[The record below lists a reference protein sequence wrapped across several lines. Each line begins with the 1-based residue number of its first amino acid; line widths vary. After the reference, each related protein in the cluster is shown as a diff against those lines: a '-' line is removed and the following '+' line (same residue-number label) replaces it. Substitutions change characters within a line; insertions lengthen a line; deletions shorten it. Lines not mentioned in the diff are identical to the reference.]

1 MDKFGTLKTSNFV
14 KIVFEDALG
23 SMNEESGELSPSN
36 ATIDEY
42 QFYRQGVGFHLA
54 HALTWLD
61 QLDFAVELLANY
73 DYSKKISATRADH
86 LIYNIENYLIRVN
99 SAYDRALQLVNS
111 VFHLCVHEE
120 HVTHSVIITNAK
132 VQHRPAVVAKL
143 KALRKTLDLYAQD
156 RHTIIHK
163 HSLLDEKMRRIEL
176 FYQDAILDVMASDRK
191 AGLKAFRANYLRE
204 FVVSKKQE
212 FDDMN
217 AKLALSVH
225 NLLETLAVEY
235 EFQKS
240 QFKARGF

>member
-1 MDKFGTLKTSNFV
+1 MDNFVTLKTSKFV
-14 KIVFEDALG
+14 KLVFEGALG
-23 SMNEESGELSPSN
+23 SMNEEPGELSPSN

-42 QFYRQGVGFHLA
+42 QFYRRGVGFHLA
-54 HALTWLD
+54 HALTWLE

-73 DYSKKISATRADH
+73 DYSKKISASRADH

-111 VFHLCVHEE
+111 VFHLCVHGE

-143 KALRKTLDLYAQD
+143 KALRKTLDSYAQD

-163 HSLLDEKMRRIEL
+163 HSLHDEKMRRIEL
-176 FYQDAILDVMASDRK
+176 FYQDAILDVMDSDRK
-191 AGLKAFRANYLRE
+191 AGLKAFRANCLRE
-204 FVVSKKQE
+204 FVASKKQE
-212 FDDMN
+212 FNEMN
-217 AKLALSVH
+217 AKLAVSVH

-235 EFQKS
+235 EFQKT